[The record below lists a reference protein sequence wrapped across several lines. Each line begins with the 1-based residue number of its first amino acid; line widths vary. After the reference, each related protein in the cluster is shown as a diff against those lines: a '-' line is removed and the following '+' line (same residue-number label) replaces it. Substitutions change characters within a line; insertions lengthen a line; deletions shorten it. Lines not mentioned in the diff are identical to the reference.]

1 MSEMK
6 KITENDLPDE
16 QQTRSGAQI
25 IQIQQRFSEHP
36 SSGLTPFRAA
46 VILREAEQGNIMAQ
60 CMLAEDMEEKDTHVL
75 SELAKRRRAVQRL
88 GFNIVPPLNPSRE
101 ERRDTEMLNEVLDSF
116 SWFDDFIFDATDA
129 ILKGFS
135 CQEFTGWERADNL
148 IVPTGIEWIDP
159 STFQVNPN
167 NRNELRLSDGSC
179 EGVELQPFNWVR
191 HISRSKSG
199 YLARTGLVR
208 TLVWPFI
215 FKNYSVRDLAE
226 FLEIYGIPIRLGS
239 YPTGATEDE
248 KRTLLRAVMSIGHN
262 AGGIIP
268 SGMSID
274 FQSAANGTS
283 DPFLSMND
291 LMERAQ
297 SKAILGG
304 TLTSQADGATSTNA
318 LGNVHNE
325 VRDEVCHSDARQ
337 LAATIT
343 RDLIQPLYSLNGV
356 SFSNPR
362 RHPRFE
368 FDITQAEDIA
378 SYAAALPSLVNIGWR
393 IPRSWAHDRLQIPE
407 AQDGEEIL
415 QSVQLPSS
423 AFLTA
428 NHSNGIAALNAE
440 HQPADPLGAAPAAI
454 NGDEWR
460 QAVDPILQPIV
471 DIIMQ
476 NDLATAKSKIGELYR
491 DLDSEQ
497 LQDMI
502 ARGIFVAQMWGQL
515 NA

>member
-1 MSEMK
+1 MNEMIK
-6 KITENDLPDE
+6 VMKSDLPSQ
-16 QQTRSGAQI
+16 QQTKSDARI

-36 SSGLTPFRAA
+36 SSGLTPFQAA
-46 VILREAEQGNIMAQ
+46 VILKEAEQGNIMAQ
-60 CMLAEDMEEKDTHVL
+60 CMLAEDMEEKDTHIL
-75 SELAKRRRAVQRL
+75 SELAKRRRSVQRL
-88 GFNIVPPLNPSRE
+88 SFSVVPPLNPSKE
-101 ERRDTEMLNEVLDSF
+101 EQRDTDMLNEVLDSF
-116 SWFDDFIFDATDA
+116 TWLDDFIFDGTDA

-135 CQEFTGWERADNL
+135 CQEFTGWERADDL
-148 IVPTGIEWIDP
+148 IVPSGIEWIDP

-167 NRNELRLSDGSC
+167 NRNELRLSDGSY
-179 EGVELQPFNWVR
+179 EGVELQPFNWVK

-208 TLVWPFI
+208 TLIWPFI

-239 YPTGATEDE
+239 YPSGATEDE
-248 KRTLLRAVMSIGHN
+248 KKTLLKAVMSIGHN

-268 SGMSID
+268 SGMAID

-283 DPFLSMND
+283 DPFLAMND

-325 VRDEVCHSDARQ
+325 VRDEVCHSDAKQ

-343 RDLIQPLYSLNGV
+343 RDLILPLYSLNGV
-356 SFSNPR
+356 SFSSPR

-368 FDITQAEDIA
+368 FDVTQAEDITMYA
-378 SYAAALPSLVNIGWR
+378 SALPALVGIGMR
-393 IPRSWAHDRLQIPE
+393 IPRAWAHEKLQIPE
-407 AQDGEEIL
+407 AQNDEKIL
-415 QSVQLPSS
+415 KTEPVAS
-423 AFLTA
+423 AFLSA
-428 NHSNGIAALNAE
+428 KHLSGYAALSANA
-440 HQPADPLGAAPAAI
+440 QQADPLAAAPAAI
-454 NGDEWR
+454 AGEEW
-460 QAVDPILQPIV
+460 QQTIDPILRPIV
-471 DIIMQ
+471 DIILQ
-476 NDLATAKSKIGELYR
+476 HDLATAKTKIGELYH

-502 ARGIFVAQMWGQL
+502 ARGIFVAQMWGRL